1 MKFGIHS
8 LLFSETFT
16 ERDLPLLEKAKEM
29 GFDAVDIVPFDVDNF
44 PASEVRQR
52 AEDLGLEII
61 IEIGMPAHANI
72 ISPEAS
78 IRAAGVDLS
87 KRLIDVSVEAGATVF
102 GGVNYAGWGY
112 LTGRMRTEEEWQWG
126 LENFRKISD
135 YAATNAP
142 DLTIALEVV
151 NRFESHFLNIAA
163 DAVRFIR
170 DLGTPPNVKVHLDAF
185 HMIREEDSFAGAVRD
200 TGTLLGY
207 IHACE
212 NQRGIPGRGQVPWRD
227 FFKALAE
234 INYQGVVTIESFDPN
249 FKNIAKLCCIW
260 RKLADSPEQLA
271 TEGLRF
277 LKSIQVS

>member
-16 ERDLPLLEKAKEM
+16 ERDLPLLQKAKEM
-29 GFDAVDIVPFDVDNF
+29 GFDAVDIVPFDVDKF
-44 PASEVRQR
+44 PASQVRRR

-72 ISPEAS
+72 ISPDAP

-126 LENFRKISD
+126 LENFRKVSD